1 MSVPAAASSRRQT
14 RASIQFD
21 PNRAPYG
28 FVVSLKRAS
37 LPGTRPDGAQDERD
51 ASARVRQMF
60 SDIAPR
66 YDLLNH
72 ALSLSLDRLWRRRT
86 AAALDHIL
94 RRPDARV
101 LDLCC
106 GTGDLA
112 LALKR
117 RATHTRSQGAA
128 IFASDFAH
136 PMLVRAVEKSQS
148 QSSAAASAPAGSA
161 IFYSE
166 ADALTLP
173 FADGSFDLVTAAFG
187 FRNLANYEAGLIE
200 MFRVL
205 RPRGEAAILEFSE
218 PTAPVIAPLYRFY
231 FTRIL
236 PRIGGAVSG
245 RGLAYSY
252 LPASVAKFP
261 QPDHLAA
268 MMSRAGFSGVAYKR
282 WTCGVVTLHCGTR
295 S

>member
-1 MSVPAAASSRRQT
+1 MTVPASTS
-14 RASIQFD
+14 
-21 PNRAPYG
+21 P
-28 FVVSLKRAS
+28 
-37 LPGTRPDGAQDERD
+37 LPGTRPEGTHTERD
-51 ASARVRQMF
+51 ASARVRRMF

-66 YDLLNH
+66 YDFLNH

-117 RATHTRSQGAA
+117 RATHSCSPGAA
-128 IFASDFAH
+128 VFGTDFAH
-136 PMLVRAVEKSQS
+136 PMLVRAVEKSS
-148 QSSAAASAPAGSA
+148 SLATSAAGPAVSYA
-161 IFYSE
+161 E
-166 ADALTLP
+166 ADALALP
-173 FADGSFDLVTAAFG
+173 FADASFDLVTAAFG
-187 FRNLANYEAGLIE
+187 FRNLANYDAGLREI
-200 MFRVL
+200 FRVL
-205 RPRGEAAILEFSE
+205 RLQGEVAILEFSE
-218 PTAPVIAPLYRFY
+218 PTFPVIAPLYRFY

-245 RGLAYSY
+245 RGFAYSY

-261 QPDHLAA
+261 APDDLAA
-268 MMSRAGFSGVAYKR
+268 LMAGAGFVSVSYKR
-282 WTCGVVTLHCGTR
+282 WTGGVVTLHRGVR